1 MCPTEC
7 SPKMCKCSLS
17 KSFEKQS
24 NLMIL
29 PSEHLHILGL
39 PKIID
44 LLSTKTSEFWPF
56 SAKKRKIHLVLRRST
71 CSVGHVFGSILKSM
85 PSPTAPD
92 PKGCIQMNFGKIH
105 DISHNTY
112 FLNEIFPFGP
122 LCGRPIKMPR
132 PQSSG
137 FKKPTT
143 RPFK

>member
-1 MCPTEC
+1 
-7 SPKMCKCSLS
+7 
-17 KSFEKQS
+17 
-24 NLMIL
+24 MIL

-56 SAKKRKIHLVLRRST
+56 SAKKRKIHLVRRRST

-92 PKGCIQMNFGKIH
+92 PKGCIYMNFGKIH

-112 FLNEIFPFGP
+112 FLNKIFLFGP
-122 LCGRPIKMPR
+122 LCGWGLANLELNDNTLKAFL
-132 PQSSG
+132 S
-137 FKKPTT
+137 KPTS
-143 RPFK
+143 RKC